1 MTGVAFVVAA
11 GMALVVFVSLA
22 NLVTI
27 TFTRGAVRAAVEEG
41 ARVGARADDP
51 VAACEDRARAV
62 LGGLLGPSVG
72 GAVTVRCVVGGSPQS
87 VLAHADAQ
95 LVPWWPGLPAMSF
108 STDAASAREM
118 LP

>member
-22 NLVTI
+22 NVVTM
-27 TFTRGAVRAAVEEG
+27 TFTRGAVRAAIEEG
-41 ARVGARADDP
+41 ARVGARSDDP

-62 LGGLLGPSVG
+62 LRGLLGPASRD
-72 GAVTVRCVVGGSPQS
+72 AVTVSCVVAGTPPS
-87 VLAHADAQ
+87 VRAHADAR
-95 LVPWWPGLPAMSF
+95 LAPWWPGVPAF
-108 STDAASAREM
+108 AFATDASSLQEA

>member
-11 GMALVVFVSLA
+11 GMALVAFVSLA

-41 ARVGARADDP
+41 ARIGARADDP

-62 LGGLLGPSVG
+62 LAGLLGLSVSEAVTIQCVIDGSPPSV
-72 GAVTVRCVVGGSPQS
+72 R
-87 VLAHADAQ
+87 AHADAQ
-95 LVPWWPGLPAMSF
+95 LVPWWPGLPAMVF
-108 STDAASAREM
+108 SADASSTREA

>member
-22 NLVTI
+22 NVVTL

-41 ARVGARADDP
+41 ARVGARAEDP
-51 VAACEDRARAV
+51 VAACEARARAV
-62 LGGLLGPSVG
+62 LRGLLGPAARD
-72 GAVTVRCVVGGSPQS
+72 AVLVTCDVEGSPPS
-87 VLAHADAQ
+87 VRAHADGR
-95 LVPWWPGLPAMSF
+95 LVPWWPGLPPIAFM
-108 STDAASAREM
+108 TDASSAQEQ

>member
-22 NLVTI
+22 NIVTLA
-27 TFTRGAVRAAVEEG
+27 FTRGAVRAAVEEG

-51 VAACEDRARAV
+51 VAACEARARAV
-62 LGGLLGPSVG
+62 LRGLLGPAARD
-72 GAVTVRCVVGGSPQS
+72 AVAITCGVDGSPPR
-87 VLAHADAQ
+87 VRAHADAR
-95 LVPWWPGLPAMSF
+95 LVPWWPGLPAF
-108 STDAASAREM
+108 AFVTEASSVQEG

>member
-22 NLVTI
+22 NVVTL

-41 ARVGARADDP
+41 ARVGARSDDP
-51 VAACEDRARAV
+51 VAACENRARAV
-62 LGGLLGPSVG
+62 LRGLLGPAARE
-72 GAVTVRCVVGGSPQS
+72 AVLVTCHVEGSPPA
-87 VLAHADAQ
+87 VRAHADAL
-95 LVPWWPGLPAMSF
+95 LVPWWPGLPAFAFVS
-108 STDAASAREM
+108 DASSARED

>member
-11 GMALVVFVSLA
+11 AMALVVFVSLA

-41 ARVGARADDP
+41 ARAGARSDDP
-51 VAACEDRARAV
+51 AAACESRARAV
-62 LGGLLGPSVG
+62 LRGLLGPSARAG
-72 GAVTVRCVVGGSPQS
+72 VTVQCAVGGSPPS
-87 VLAHADAQ
+87 VHAHADAR
-95 LVPWWPGLPAMSF
+95 LLPWWPGVPAF
-108 STDAASAREM
+108 AFATDASSARET

>member
-22 NLVTI
+22 NVVTM

-41 ARVGARADDP
+41 ARVGARSDDP
-51 VAACEDRARAV
+51 VAACEERARAV
-62 LGGLLGPSVG
+62 LHGLLGPSARA
-72 GAVTVRCVVGGSPQS
+72 AVAVSCDVDGSPPR
-87 VLAHADAQ
+87 VRAHADGR
-95 LVPWWPGLPAMSF
+95 LVPWWPGMPAF
-108 STDAASAREM
+108 AFVTDASSAEET

>member
-22 NLVTI
+22 NVVTI

-41 ARVGARADDP
+41 ARVGARSDDP
-51 VAACEDRARAV
+51 AAACESRARAV
-62 LGGLLGPSVG
+62 RHGLLGPSARAG
-72 GAVTVRCVVGGSPQS
+72 VTVQCSVVGSPPS
-87 VLAHADAQ
+87 VRAHADAQ
-95 LVPWWPGLPAMSF
+95 LIPWWPGIPALTF
-108 STDAASAREM
+108 ATDASSAQET

>member
-1 MTGVAFVVAA
+1 MSGVAFVVAA
-11 GMALVVFVSLA
+11 GMALVAFVSLA

-41 ARVGARADDP
+41 ARAGARADDP

-72 GAVTVRCVVGGSPQS
+72 AAVVIRCVVDGSPPS
-87 VLAHADAQ
+87 VRAHADAP
-95 LVPWWPGLPAMSF
+95 LVPWWPGLPALDF
-108 STDAASAREM
+108 STDASSAREE

>member
-11 GMALVVFVSLA
+11 GMALVVFVSMA
-22 NLVTI
+22 NVVTL

-41 ARVGARADDP
+41 ARVGARSDNP

-62 LGGLLGPSVG
+62 LRGLLGPAARDEVLVTCDVEGTPPSV
-72 GAVTVRCVVGGSPQS
+72 R
-87 VLAHADAQ
+87 AHADGR
-95 LVPWWPGLPAMSF
+95 LVPWWPGLPALGFVTEAS
-108 STDAASAREM
+108 SAREE

>member
-22 NLVTI
+22 NVVTL

-41 ARVGARADDP
+41 ARVGARSDDP
-51 VAACEDRARAV
+51 VAACEARARAV
-62 LGGLLGPSVG
+62 LHGLLGPAARD
-72 GAVTVRCVVGGSPQS
+72 AVLVTCDVDGSPAN
-87 VLAHADAQ
+87 VRAHADAR
-95 LVPWWPGLPAMSF
+95 LVPWWPGLPAF
-108 STDAASAREM
+108 AFTTDASSAQER

>member
-1 MTGVAFVVAA
+1 VAFVVAA

-51 VAACEDRARAV
+51 VAACENRARAV
-62 LGGLLGPSVG
+62 LRGLLGPLVG
-72 GAVTVRCVVGGSPQS
+72 EEITVRCVVDGSPPS
-87 VLAHADAQ
+87 VRAQADASV
-95 LVPWWPGLPAMSF
+95 VPWWPGLPAMTF
-108 STDAASAREM
+108 TTDASSAREV

>member
-22 NLVTI
+22 NVVTL

-51 VAACEDRARAV
+51 VAACEERARAV
-62 LGGLLGPSVG
+62 LRGLLGPAARGEVVVTCNVEGSPP
-72 GAVTVRCVVGGSPQS
+72 TVR
-87 VLAHADAQ
+87 AHADGR
-95 LVPWWPGLPAMSF
+95 LVPWWPGLPEFAF
-108 STDAASAREM
+108 VTDASSVREE

>member
-22 NLVTI
+22 NVVTM
-27 TFTRGAVRAAVEEG
+27 TFTRGAVRAAVEEA
-41 ARVGARADDP
+41 ARVGTRADDP

-62 LGGLLGPSVG
+62 LVGLLGPSARDGVV
-72 GAVTVRCVVGGSPQS
+72 VTCVVEGSPPS
-87 VLAHADAQ
+87 VRAHADAR
-95 LVPWWPGLPAMSF
+95 LVPWWPGLPAF
-108 STDAASAREM
+108 AFATDASSAEEE

>member
-1 MTGVAFVVAA
+1 MAGVAFVVAA

-72 GAVTVRCVVGGSPQS
+72 EGVTVRCVVDGSPPS
-87 VLAHADAQ
+87 VHAHADAS
-95 LVPWWPGLPAMSF
+95 LIPWWPGLPAMAF
-108 STDAASAREM
+108 ATDASSAREV

>member
-22 NLVTI
+22 NVVTL

-51 VAACEDRARAV
+51 AAACEGRARAV
-62 LGGLLGPSVG
+62 LRGLLGPSARD
-72 GAVTVRCVVGGSPQS
+72 AVEIRCVVEGDPPS
-87 VLAHADAQ
+87 VRAHADAQ
-95 LVPWWPGLPAMSF
+95 LVPWWPGLPAF
-108 STDAASAREM
+108 TFDTDASSAQEDLR
-118 LP
+118 